1 MQLASLLFP
10 WAQGQSPSVGPPGR
24 TPPGRTP
31 ITHRRPHP
39 DQEDTGG
46 LPTACHHAAFHPLE
60 TPWERPPA
68 QSPAPT
74 TEGCLDSLERTH
86 PALRLL
92 LYAIQ

>member
-1 MQLASLLFP
+1 MPLASLLFP
-10 WAQGQSPSVGPPGR
+10 WAQGQNPRVGTPGR
-24 TPPGRTP
+24 IPVTRRRRGG
-31 ITHRRPHP
+31 RPHP
-39 DQEDTGG
+39 APEDTGG
-46 LPTACHHAAFHPLE
+46 LPTACHHAAGHPLE

-92 LYAIQ
+92 LYASQ

>member
-10 WAQGQSPSVGPPGR
+10 WVQGQSPSVGTPGR
-24 TPPGRTP
+24 TLVTRRRRGGRP
-31 ITHRRPHP
+31 RP

-74 TEGCLDSLERTH
+74 TEGCLDSLARTH
-86 PALRLL
+86 PTLRLL

>member
-1 MQLASLLFP
+1 MPFASRLFP
-10 WAQGQSPSVGPPGR
+10 WGQGQRPSVGTPGR
-24 TPPGRTP
+24 TPVTCRRRGG
-31 ITHRRPHP
+31 RPHP

-46 LPTACHHAAFHPLE
+46 RPTACHHTAFHPLE

-74 TEGCLDSLERTH
+74 TEGCLDSLARTH

>member
-1 MQLASLLFP
+1 MHLASRLFP
-10 WAQGQSPSVGPPGR
+10 WAQGQSPSVGTPGK
-24 TPPGRTP
+24 TPVTRRRRGG
-31 ITHRRPHP
+31 RPHP

-74 TEGCLDSLERTH
+74 TEDCLDSLARTR